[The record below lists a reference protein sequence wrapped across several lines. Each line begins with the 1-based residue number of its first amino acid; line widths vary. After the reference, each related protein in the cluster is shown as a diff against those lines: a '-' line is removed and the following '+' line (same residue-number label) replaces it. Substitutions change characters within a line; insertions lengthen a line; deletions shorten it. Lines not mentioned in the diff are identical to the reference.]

1 MKSHVHTL
9 RILAHVQ
16 TNIAYRKQNVARSQ
30 TDADQTTNVRKN
42 CANLDFSYNDRYHI
56 SYA

>member
-1 MKSHVHTL
+1 MNTL
-9 RILAHVQ
+9 RILAYVQ

-30 TDADQTTNVRKN
+30 TDAQTKQPMEGKTLAKM
-42 CANLDFSYNDRYHI
+42 DFSYNDRQRI